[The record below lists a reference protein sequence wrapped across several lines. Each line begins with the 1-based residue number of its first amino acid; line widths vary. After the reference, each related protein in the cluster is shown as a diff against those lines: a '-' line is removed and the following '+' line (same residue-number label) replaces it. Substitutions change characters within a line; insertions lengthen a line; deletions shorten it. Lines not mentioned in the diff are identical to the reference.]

1 MAQRPRTTHK
11 TYRLVPMSNIAPSV
25 VEGWRAALETAFEL
39 KQAYGCSVEVY
50 DAQTGVRLKTV
61 IV

>member
-1 MAQRPRTTHK
+1 MSKRQSHK
-11 TYRLVPMSNIAPSV
+11 TYKLVPIPNVNRAQV